1 MAIKPSQYKILQPF
15 EAWVQQTLPAI
26 YDDSLSYTDLLAKM
40 LYYLNTIAENNT
52 TLSNDMTNAIN
63 YINNYFNN
71 LDVQAEI
78 NNKLDEMA
86 VDGTLETLI
95 GKYITTR
102 NQIIFESVLDM
113 LNSNETKENGN
124 YLCYGYLDK
133 FDGGRGYYVAT
144 KTRDD
149 TKWQLDNGTLYFTLI
164 NDNPVNL
171 SSFGGHTSSDI
182 LKKAFAYAMT
192 NKFDIVGNG
201 QYTTNEPLIVNEKI
215 NINVKTI
222 IANNFTDY
230 ILKCTYDYSKPVK
243 LNKIE
248 VHLDCNNVSSGIYV
262 SGVKKSLILNSEIIH
277 INGCGICL
285 HSGYECY
292 IENAH
297 LYGTGNSTIGI
308 LIDTED
314 CVIDNCVGIDCKTF
328 IKANKLNQ
336 VSQCHAWIGTPELL
350 ENSIFIDIGPEYLAG
365 NISNCYSDTYQ
376 TTLYMRNYSSSLSID
391 NLLINY
397 NPNIYNQS
405 SVKDNP
411 RYLFYFNS
419 TTGENISYTDRIA
432 LTNFNIESQNSK
444 INGQFKFSNI
454 ENNVTKC
461 GRNKPLYITPLNFS
475 LTNLE
480 SITNSETTIIKI
492 SRNYLFINL
501 IGKIKSSVTG
511 GELGY
516 IEGIKQPFDSY
527 TRIPITVQI
536 GDNEYG
542 PYTTNLYANFFLA
555 SGVINCIN
563 LSQFAGKYARINA
576 MIPLGYTH

>member
-15 EAWVQQTLPAI
+15 ESWVQQTLPAI

-71 LDVQAEI
+71 LDVQTEI

-86 VDGTLETLI
+86 EDGTLDSII

-102 NQIIFESVLDM
+102 NQIVFDSVLDM
-113 LNSNETKENGN
+113 LDSNETKENGN

-133 FDGGRGYYVAT
+133 YDGGRGYYIAT

-149 TKWQLDNGTLYFTLI
+149 TKWQLNNGTLYFTLI

-230 ILKCTYDYSKPVK
+230 ILKCTYDYSKPAK

-262 SGVKKSLILNSEIIH
+262 SGVKKSLILNSEIIN
-277 INGCGICL
+277 IFGCGICL
-285 HSGYECY
+285 NSGYECY
-292 IENAH
+292 IENTH
-297 LYGTGNSTIGI
+297 LYGVGENNIGI
-308 LIDTED
+308 LINTSD
-314 CVIDNCVGIDCKTF
+314 CVITNCVGINCHTF
-328 IKANKLNQ
+328 VKANESFHI
-336 VSQCHAWIGTPELL
+336 SQCHAWIGSPELL
-350 ENSIFIDIGPEYLAG
+350 KDSIFIDIGDKYLIG

-376 TTLYMRNYSSSLSID
+376 NTAYIRNYSSAVIID

-397 NPNIYNQS
+397 NPTIYNQS
-405 SVKDNP
+405 SVKNLP
-411 RYLFYFNS
+411 RYLFYFND
-419 TTGENISYTDRIA
+419 TQGINVAYTDRYS
-432 LTNFNIESQNSK
+432 LTNAIIDDQNSK
-444 INGQFKFSNI
+444 IEGQFNFSNI
-454 ENNVTKC
+454 NDNVAKFGITKS
-461 GRNKPLYITPLNFS
+461 RYASQARFE

-480 SITNSETTIIKI
+480 SLENSETVLLKI
-492 SRNYLFINL
+492 TSDYLFINL
-501 IGKIKSSVTG
+501 LGKIKSNVSSN
-511 GELGY
+511 ELGY
-516 IEGIKQPFDSY
+516 IVGFNQQFSNVS
-527 TRIPITVQI
+527 RIPITLQI
-536 GDNEYG
+536 SDNQYG
-542 PYTTNLYANFFLA
+542 PYTTFIYGNIFLNN
-555 SGVINCIN
+555 GVISGIG
-563 LSQFAGKYARINA
+563 LQQYAGKYVRINA
-576 MIPLGYTH
+576 MVPLGYCK